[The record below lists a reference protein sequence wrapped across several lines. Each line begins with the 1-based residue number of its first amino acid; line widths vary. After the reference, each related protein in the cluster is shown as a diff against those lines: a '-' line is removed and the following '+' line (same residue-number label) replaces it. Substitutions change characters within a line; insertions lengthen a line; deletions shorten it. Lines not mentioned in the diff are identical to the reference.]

1 MAPPLQVG
9 DLLNGR
15 TVRSLAY
22 LLSMYKGDGAR
33 GWARG
38 RGAVVWWHA
47 CCTKHCAVPWS
58 ALAALFPHSWPSLT
72 GLQSPPPP
80 PKPLFPHSWPSLTG
94 FQSPTPLSASGVEVV
109 FVAPP
114 VVAMKD
120 DIKDFLTSKAV
131 KWSEVRARPGRG
143 AACALCRPTRP
154 ARPSSGA
161 R

>member
-72 GLQSPPPP
+72 G
-80 PKPLFPHSWPSLTG
+80 

-143 AACALCRPTRP
+143 AAGASCCPTRP